1 MSTVLLIIQL
11 ILSIILTVLILL
23 QRSEGGALGIGG
35 GGGGF
40 MSGRSTTTSIVRMT
54 AIVGALFVI
63 NCVALTI
70 FFNIENQ
77 ERSVLEQESAVETS
91 TDAVQPGE
99 PDLTQDGDSV
109 EGTTP
114 TVDELLGAQTPTT
127 DESTTPDAEPAAET
141 PEPVDAPETDA
152 PEADEEAPQQ

>member
-40 MSGRSTTTSIVRMT
+40 MSGRSATTSIVRMT
-54 AIVGALFVI
+54 AIVGTLFVV

-77 ERSVLEQESAVETS
+77 ERSVLEQESETV
-91 TDAVQPGE
+91 TQTQTAPATE
-99 PDLTQDGDSV
+99 PVLTQQGDSV

-114 TVDELLGAQTPTT
+114 TVEDLLGSDGSDT
-127 DESTTPDAEPAAET
+127 DAPDTAPSDEMTTPDAEPVTET
-141 PEPVDAPETDA
+141 PEESENSTEV
-152 PEADEEAPQQ
+152 PQ